1 MVFLHNA
8 LRQCVFFAN
17 VSCMINCF
25 IPYTTIFLLELMC
38 ILYIQLFVFYDL
50 YLWFIKPNTDE
61 SSVIICLEQLRKAW
75 FAHLLVG
82 SLIPWTFATTKIL
95 FLFWPRKFCYLNV
108 TMFCKHLSPTLS
120 TSLNPNFWGTV
131 SKARSSTLDIKMIKS
146 INLLKKKS
154 LNRFLICKIYFSHIY
169 QKRIQ
174 YGFRPFNFTLLA
186 WKWGKRRKRVSN

>member
-1 MVFLHNA
+1 
-8 LRQCVFFAN
+8 
-17 VSCMINCF
+17 MINCF

-120 TSLNPNFWGTV
+120 TSLSPNFWGSV
-131 SKARSSTLDIKMIKS
+131 SKARSSILDIKMIKS

-174 YGFRPFNFTLLA
+174 YGFRPFNFTLYRHENEENGENVFQTNKINSPWIALEF
-186 WKWGKRRKRVSN
+186 

>member
-1 MVFLHNA
+1 MRIFWWDHWYHEL
-8 LRQCVFFAN
+8 LQQLEF
-17 VSCMINCF
+17 CF
-25 IPYTTIFLLELMC
+25 I
-38 ILYIQLFVFYDL
+38 
-50 YLWFIKPNTDE
+50 
-61 SSVIICLEQLRKAW
+61 
-75 FAHLLVG
+75 
-82 SLIPWTFATTKIL
+82 
-95 FLFWPRKFCYLNV
+95 FWPRKFCYLNV

-174 YGFRPFNFTLLA
+174 YGFRPFNFTLYRHENEENGENVFQTNKINSPWIALEF
-186 WKWGKRRKRVSN
+186 